1 LRLLS
6 ALLAAST
13 IREVPELDA
22 AHLKKR
28 VVVCAT
34 SDRHAVF
41 VAAPVAH
48 PGFYFG
54 RCTFVK
60 FILVSRADFGGN
72 EGRSERRM
80 CPAFYRDGS

>member
-13 IREVPELDA
+13 IRKVPELDA
-22 AHLKKR
+22 AHLEKR
-28 VVVCAT
+28 VVVGAT

-48 PGFYFG
+48 SGLYFG
-54 RCTFVK
+54 RRTFVK
-60 FILVSRADFGGN
+60 FKLVSRADFGGN
-72 EGRSERRM
+72 EGQPRRRM
-80 CPAFYRDGS
+80 CPAFCLDGA